1 MLLVKSKNNFTKGK
15 KSMDIK
21 AVLFDIDGVLI
32 DSEPVIARESV
43 AVFREF
49 GLEVDTS
56 IYGPYLGAG
65 DRAFIDGMAEY
76 YNHPLDFEKTNAAMY
91 EAYKK
96 AIVDEGPMAGTIDFL
111 ASLKKAGIKIALA
124 SSAPMFKIKINLKAI
139 KKDESFFDAIISGDD
154 ITRNKPD
161 PEIYLQAAR
170 ALKVDIK
177 ECLVVEDSINGVL
190 SGYNAG
196 AEVLGITSSFKS
208 IELLKLG
215 AFATL
220 DSFESISH
228 FDNPEQFMEE
238 LNIMKKEKVK
248 YGAIKC
254 FEIGDFEEGADQFLQ
269 KALNIAAKSRL
280 NSYSPYSNFKV
291 GAAIVSASSNE
302 IYGGCNVEN
311 GSYGATICA
320 ERNGILK
327 MIGTEG
333 PTGIKMVVVVSDD
346 NPPAPPCALCL
357 QVLAEFCKS
366 DTELHLFNTSF
377 LENKEDGVHQVF
389 RFDELLPHPFVLKN

>member
-1 MLLVKSKNNFTKGK
+1 MN
-15 KSMDIK
+15 IK

-43 AVFREF
+43 AVFKTF
-49 GLEVDTS
+49 GLDVDVS
-56 IYGPYLGAG
+56 MYGPYLGAG
-65 DRAFIDGMAEY
+65 DKAFIDGIAKY
-76 YNHPLDFEKTNAAMY
+76 YNHPLDFKKTNSAMY
-91 EAYKK
+91 EAYEK
-96 AIVDEGPMAGTIDFL
+96 AIVDEGPMAGTIDFF

-124 SSAPMFKIKINLKAI
+124 SSAPMFKIRMNLKAI
-139 KKDESFFDAIISGDD
+139 KKDESFFDAILSGDD

-161 PEIYLQAAR
+161 PEIYLQAAK
-170 ALKVDIK
+170 ALNVNIED
-177 ECLVVEDSINGVL
+177 CLVVEDSINGVL

-196 AEVLGITSSFKS
+196 AKVLGITSSFKS

-220 DSFESISH
+220 DNFESISH
-228 FDNPEQFMEE
+228 FDSKEQLMEE
-238 LNIMKKEKVK
+238 LNIMKKEKVQ
-248 YGAIKC
+248 YGAVKC
-254 FEIGDFEEGADQFLQ
+254 FEKGAFEGGPEKFL
-269 KALNIAAKSRL
+269 KEVLDIAAKTRL
-280 NSYSPYSNFKV
+280 NSYAPYSNFKV
-291 GAAIVSASSNE
+291 GAAIVSAASNE

-327 MIGTEG
+327 MIGSEG

-366 DTELHLFNTSF
+366 DTEFHLFNTSF

-389 RFDELLPHPFVLKN
+389 KFDELLPHPFVLKN